1 MLGKSRKK
9 KKEELI
15 NKKKLATKN
24 RQIETFHEMKTP
36 TQRGH
41 GRADEHGKKMKERK
55 KKK

>member
-1 MLGKSRKK
+1 MLCTSWESKIE

-41 GRADEHGKKMKERK
+41 GRADEHAKK
-55 KKK
+55 

>member
-1 MLGKSRKK
+1 MLCTSWESKTE

-36 TQRGH
+36 TQCGH
-41 GRADEHGKKMKERK
+41 GRADEHAKK
-55 KKK
+55 